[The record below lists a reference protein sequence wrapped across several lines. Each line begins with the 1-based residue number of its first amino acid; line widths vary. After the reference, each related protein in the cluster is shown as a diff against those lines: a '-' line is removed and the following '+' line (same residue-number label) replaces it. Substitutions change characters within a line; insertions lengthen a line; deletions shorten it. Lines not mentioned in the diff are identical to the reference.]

1 MATPCQILAN
11 PLPSTCL
18 IFSRRFP
25 ERFMFQLTKE
35 EFEKWKSQIVTSKIY
50 SQKEIDALKMS
61 ARRCPYA
68 FTEQG
73 VAQLSAVLHSDVAE
87 DASVRIM
94 DAFVAMRRFITA
106 NAGLFQRV
114 DAIEQ
119 RQIQTEQKLDVVLDK
134 IEELSPAVTT
144 EELFGTGCVW
154 NAYTF
159 LSGLVRRAQR
169 RIILIDN
176 FVDERTLLLL
186 DKRAAGVDC
195 IVHTRFSKQTELD
208 FEKHNEQNAEIRKIQ
223 HVEPPYYDVSTTPT
237 NRYSSFI
244 ILNSELKKVSLS
256 PAPEPFGYL
265 FSRREHLRAHHLR
278 HHHCTMVDDVVGNLE
293 ARIADFF
300 VSDTIITHR
309 QMSDIIPIIHKLQ
322 KLFVTLGDSYFV
334 FLN

>member
-1 MATPCQILAN
+1 MKENQTNEIKTVVLHDSQSVSLAEIQARIFMIRGVQVMLDRDLAILYHVATKALNQAVKRNI
-11 PLPSTCL
+11 
-18 IFSRRFP
+18 RRFP

-35 EFEKWKSQIVTSKIY
+35 EFEHWKSQIVTSNIY
-50 SQKEIDALKMS
+50 SQEEIEALKMG

-73 VAQLSAVLHSDVAE
+73 VAQLSAVLHSDMAE

-114 DAIEQ
+114 DAIEK

-154 NAYTF
+154 DAYSF
-159 LSGLVRRAQR
+159 LSSLVRRAQQ

-186 DKRAAGVDC
+186 DKRAAGVEC
-195 IVHTRFSKQTELD
+195 TVHTRFNKQTELD
-208 FEKHNEQNAEIRKIQ
+208 FEKHNEQNAEIKKIQ
-223 HVEPPYYDVSTTPT
+223 LPLHIHD
-237 NRYSSFI
+237 RYLI
-244 ILNSELKKVSLS
+244 
-256 PAPEPFGYL
+256 
-265 FSRREHLRAHHLR
+265 
-278 HHHCTMVDDVVGNLE
+278 VDDEVWLLGASVKDMGHGLCTV
-293 ARIADFF
+293 IKVDFTPEM
-300 VSDTIITHR
+300 VLSLL
-309 QMSDIIPIIHKLQ
+309 K
-322 KLFVTLGDSYFV
+322 
-334 FLN
+334 

>member
-1 MATPCQILAN
+1 MYWESLSPAEIQARIFMIRGVQVMLDRDLAILYHVATKALNQAVKRNI
-11 PLPSTCL
+11 
-18 IFSRRFP
+18 RRFP

-35 EFEKWKSQIVTSKIY
+35 EFENWKSQIVTSNIY
-50 SQKEIDALKMS
+50 SQEEIEALKMG

-73 VAQLSAVLHSDVAE
+73 VAQLSAVLHSDMAE

-114 DAIEQ
+114 DAIEK

-154 NAYTF
+154 DAYSF
-159 LSGLVRRAQR
+159 LSSLVRRAQQ

-186 DKRAAGVDC
+186 DKRAAGVEC
-195 IVHTRFSKQTELD
+195 TVHTRFNKQTELD
-208 FEKHNEQNAEIRKIQ
+208 FEKHNEQNAEIKMIQ
-223 HVEPPYYDVSTTPT
+223 LPLHIHD
-237 NRYSSFI
+237 RYLI
-244 ILNSELKKVSLS
+244 
-256 PAPEPFGYL
+256 
-265 FSRREHLRAHHLR
+265 
-278 HHHCTMVDDVVGNLE
+278 VDAEVWLLGASAKDMGNGLC
-293 ARIADFF
+293 
-300 VSDTIITHR
+300 TIIKVDFTPE
-309 QMSDIIPIIHKLQ
+309 MVLSLLK
-322 KLFVTLGDSYFV
+322 
-334 FLN
+334 

>member
-1 MATPCQILAN
+1 MKENQTNEIKTVVLHDSQSVSLAEIQARIFMIRGVQVMLDRDLAILYHVATKALNQAVKRNI
-11 PLPSTCL
+11 
-18 IFSRRFP
+18 RRFP

-35 EFEKWKSQIVTSKIY
+35 EFENWKSQIVTSNIY
-50 SQKEIDALKMS
+50 SQEEIEALKMG

-73 VAQLSAVLHSDVAE
+73 VAQLSAVLHSDMAE

-114 DAIEQ
+114 DAIEK

-154 NAYTF
+154 DAYSF
-159 LSGLVRRAQR
+159 LSSLVRRAQQ

-186 DKRAAGVDC
+186 DKRAAGVEC
-195 IVHTRFSKQTELD
+195 TVHTRFNKQTELD
-208 FEKHNEQNAEIRKIQ
+208 FEKHNEQNAEIKKIQ
-223 HVEPPYYDVSTTPT
+223 LPLHIHD
-237 NRYSSFI
+237 RYLI
-244 ILNSELKKVSLS
+244 
-256 PAPEPFGYL
+256 
-265 FSRREHLRAHHLR
+265 
-278 HHHCTMVDDVVGNLE
+278 VDDEVWLLGASVKDMGHGLCTV
-293 ARIADFF
+293 IKVDFTPEM
-300 VSDTIITHR
+300 VLSLL
-309 QMSDIIPIIHKLQ
+309 K
-322 KLFVTLGDSYFV
+322 
-334 FLN
+334 